1 MQDLP
6 HNGAQRHLCKL
17 YQNLPPRPR
26 RGVHSPRQ
34 ILLWLRGRHSEQ
46 PVSLTGW
53 THPGHRHTLWL
64 CSPHRISHAAS
75 QLTSADLTHHLLLC
89 VCGHECMRERESV
102 CVSVCVRVC
111 VCVCVCVLA
120 CSAVTP
126 ICATFSGC
134 YMCCNYV
141 WVLQCSA
148 CDCWGLKS
156 KNGFSLGSRQICV
169 VHQWAL
175 QLWVVVPIVYLVTRD
190 RLSQQFAA
198 LLWLDPCFVASLW
211 NRVTGQDLTCR
222 EGCGAG
228 CPGWNVCCQF
238 AAFPDSVCLA
248 HKLHN
253 RTSDVHGEP
262 ISFWSQ
268 GYGACHRWS
277 AVSISGLLHKCLLC
291 FCILYGVLILSFI
304 CEIRTIVMNKLV
316 CRCWMGYFCLWF
328 CLLWHLGSINWVN
341 CVDSFCS
348 TDAYVMLSYK
358 MS

>member
-1 MQDLP
+1 MLHVLQ
-6 HNGAQRHLCKL
+6 LCL
-17 YQNLPPRPR
+17 
-26 RGVHSPRQ
+26 GVAVLSMW
-34 ILLWLRGRHSEQ
+34 LLRFEEQ
-46 PVSLTGW
+46 KWFQFGLT
-53 THPGHRHTLWL
+53 P
-64 CSPHRISHAAS
+64 
-75 QLTSADLTHHLLLC
+75 D
-89 VCGHECMRERESV
+89 
-102 CVSVCVRVC
+102 
-111 VCVCVCVLA
+111 
-120 CSAVTP
+120 
-126 ICATFSGC
+126 
-134 YMCCNYV
+134 MCCA
-141 WVLQCSA
+141 WVSIAVVGSYPNCVP
-148 CDCWGLKS
+148 CDE
-156 KNGFSLGSRQICV
+156 RQ
-169 VHQWAL
+169 
-175 QLWVVVPIVYLVTRD
+175 T
-190 RLSQQFAA
+190 QQFAA

-253 RTSDVHGEP
+253 RISDVHGEP

-268 GYGACHRWS
+268 GYGACHHWS
-277 AVSISGLLHKCLLC
+277 AVSVSGLHHKYLLC
-291 FCILYGVLILSFI
+291 FCILYGILILSFI
-304 CEIRTIVMNKLV
+304 CEIRTFVMNKLV